1 MTTHVVDPG
10 AEGARSYRVE
20 VALDAVGAELT
31 AALAAWTRERVSP
44 ASRVVLRRRRGGG
57 FVVHVDAV
65 WVSAAGDAVNVAWA
79 RACSADLARLASV
92 PEDAGAAGR

>member
-20 VALDAVGAELT
+20 VALDEVGAEVT
-31 AALAAWTRERVSP
+31 AAVAAWTRERVWP
-44 ASRVVLRRRRGGG
+44 ASRIVLRRRGGG

-65 WVSAAGDAVNVAWA
+65 WDGAAGDAVNAAWA
-79 RACSADLARLASV
+79 RACSADLERLAGARA
-92 PEDAGAAGR
+92 DAGAAVR